1 MRNMG
6 KIQRGNGRTIET
18 KHMTVGYDMKSS
30 RTAIE
35 LAFNKFHASNG
46 VHRGSRRIV
55 PNDA

>member
-1 MRNMG
+1 MAELLKQNHIG
-6 KIQRGNGRTIET
+6 
-18 KHMTVGYDMKSS
+18 VDYDTKSS